1 MSFRERSAWVMMLAL
16 LVAGVSYFRIVG
28 STSLAL
34 GHISPPSSGLVMA
47 YIISLTLIAIF
58 GQVVI
63 AALSPR
69 EAEAGA
75 DERDRLIA
83 ARAGS
88 VFGHVLAIGLIGVLA
103 CYVLGPHGGT
113 LVNAIEQDRYSPSLE
128 SAFRIARFFGV
139 GVEDVFGWDG

>member
-47 YIISLTLIAIF
+47 YIISLTLSAIF

-113 LVNAIEQDRYSPSLE
+113 LVNGDALFQGALSSLM
-128 SAFRIARFFGV
+128 IAQIAEYAAQIWFYRRGL
-139 GVEDVFGWDG
+139 

>member
-16 LVAGVSYFRIVG
+16 LVAGASYFRIVG

-88 VFGHVLAIGLIGVLA
+88 LFGHVLAIGLVGVLV

-113 LVNAIEQDRYSPSLE
+113 LVNGDALFQGALSSLM
-128 SAFRIARFFGV
+128 IAQIAEYAAQIWFYRRGL
-139 GVEDVFGWDG
+139 